1 MVSEKE
7 EGKEKLCNK
16 GDLQERRKTLFK
28 QEVVEFC

>member
-1 MVSEKE
+1 MVSKKE

-16 GDLQERRKTLFK
+16 ERGKTRFK